1 MKLLI
6 PALVALFFL
15 SWGIGAGR
23 ASWAD
28 LLRLVSGSEVSDSA
42 RTILLELRLPR
53 LLAAV
58 LAGGMLGA
66 AGCAT
71 QNLFRNDLASPHVL
85 GVVNAA
91 ALGAAAGLFLPGIGL
106 IVPAMVSA
114 ALVLGILFLITLISW
129 FFTSVIHGNKRIL
142 ICALLLLTVSDNALW
157 FMRDLTLLFL
167 LSPLL
172 CRLARYLLPLLLMMS
187 LMPAFTAAFRP
198 DFNLFFSPYAVALFC
213 FGCALGSTRDDV
225 RRAMLRFCSLPLVL
239 LYLAVTA
246 AGVYFGIDILGK
258 EGADVTSKPLI
269 VSLISFCVFYQL
281 ARYLELH
288 LPALA
293 RFALAYAPVTFLT
306 FATHSLIYMFA
317 IPDDWATSEGFL
329 LCLPLLI
336 FALQALLFALLKP
349 RLVRSSAGRFAL
361 HLFAHYKARPD
372 DLEPAPQAVA
382 DSADGSAQRDG
393 ARP

>member
-1 MKLLI
+1 MVAHEILYK
-6 PALVALFFL
+6 PARRCYVIILVGSLYILYESIHQRYYPSVYLRTFIDRDLRGADRRKVAARSKAIETFPGRLQAYREDSRALREL
-15 SWGIGAGR
+15 ESRQRVPKRSAP
-23 ASWAD
+23 
-28 LLRLVSGSEVSDSA
+28 VTEVRRVRSV
-42 RTILLELRLPR
+42 P
-53 LLAAV
+53 V
-58 LAGGMLGA
+58 M
-66 AGCAT
+66 
-71 QNLFRNDLASPHVL
+71 VL
-85 GVVNAA
+85 G
-91 ALGAAAGLFLPGIGL
+91 LILAAAGL
-106 IVPAMVSA
+106 
-114 ALVLGILFLITLISW
+114 VLGAM
-129 FFTSVIHGNKRIL
+129 FT
-142 ICALLLLTVSDNALW
+142 
-157 FMRDLTLLFL
+157 
-167 LSPLL
+167 
-172 CRLARYLLPLLLMMS
+172 
-187 LMPAFTAAFRP
+187 
-198 DFNLFFSPYAVALFC
+198 PYAVALFC